1 MGGDSKQE
9 GLAHAAQD
17 RHCDPRQP
25 AIGNTSL
32 PRPMPLVRYPGS
44 LFWLVVLARC
54 SGSLFWLVVLARCS
68 ASPSWFAVLLR
79 ELWCDIPAVTDIYQ
93 WMSDG
98 VTTLLPIR
106 HLCVDLHVRLS
117 AAAHACGE

>member
-32 PRPMPLVRYPGS
+32 PRPMPLVRYP
-44 LFWLVVLARC
+44 
-54 SGSLFWLVVLARCS
+54 GSLFWLVVLARCS